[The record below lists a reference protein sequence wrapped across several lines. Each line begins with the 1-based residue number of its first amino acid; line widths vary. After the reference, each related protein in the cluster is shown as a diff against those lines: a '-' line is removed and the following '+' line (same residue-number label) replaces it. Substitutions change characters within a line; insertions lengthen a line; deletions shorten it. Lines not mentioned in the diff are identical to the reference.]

1 LDKEF
6 LNRQQKIE
14 LSKIAVEVAEEAR
27 SVVLDYEE
35 TPSNL
40 ESGSVIEVHIDSSLL
55 KDEKEKLSDIA
66 FQVKRKKE
74 IKK

>member
-40 ESGSVIEVHIDSSLL
+40 ESGSVIEVHIDSPLL

>member
-1 LDKEF
+1 MDKEF

>member
-1 LDKEF
+1 MAKEY
-6 LNRQQKIE
+6 LSRQQKIE

-40 ESGSVIEVHIDSSLL
+40 ESGSVVEVHIDSSLL

>member
-1 LDKEF
+1 M
-6 LNRQQKIE
+6 
-14 LSKIAVEVAEEAR
+14 
-27 SVVLDYEE
+27 VLDYEE

-40 ESGSVIEVHIDSSLL
+40 ESGSVIEVHIDSPLL

>member
-1 LDKEF
+1 MAKEY
-6 LNRQQKIE
+6 LSRQQKIE

-27 SVVLDYEE
+27 SVVLDYVE

-40 ESGSVIEVHIDSSLL
+40 ESGSVIEVHIDSPLL

>member
-1 LDKEF
+1 MDKEF

-40 ESGSVIEVHIDSSLL
+40 ESGSVIEVHIDSPLL

>member
-1 LDKEF
+1 MAKEY
-6 LNRQQKIE
+6 LSRQQKIA
-14 LSKIAVEVAEEAR
+14 LSKLAVEVAEEAR

-40 ESGSVIEVHIDSSLL
+40 ESGSVVEVHIDSSLL

>member
-1 LDKEF
+1 MDKEF

-40 ESGSVIEVHIDSSLL
+40 ESGSVIEVHIDSPLL
-55 KDEKEKLSDIA
+55 KDEKEKLSDIS

>member
-1 LDKEF
+1 MAKEY
-6 LNRQQKIE
+6 LSRQQKIE

-40 ESGSVIEVHIDSSLL
+40 ESGSVIEVHIDSPLL